1 VERSPWS
8 PHRRKRGAWWTGW
21 QVEQSLGWRGRIPKV
36 WYPRRKKQQAPKESW
51 APGGKKKTKKRARV
65 GACRCASVQQSL
77 PRRNFTAR
85 HGRQSLRAIPGC
97 MSSWATN
104 TRQRRYV
111 PTSDFILQ
119 CEIGQRRTGTDSPF
133 LTTHTRQPNPHR
145 SASPVTP
152 ILVPVR
158 QAQTD
163 RHETKRQSQP

>member
-1 VERSPWS
+1 MAWS
-8 PHRRKRGAWWTGW
+8 HPKGLVPAPQKATGPEGILGSRR
-21 QVEQSLGWRGRIPKV
+21 
-36 WYPRRKKQQAPKESW
+36 
-51 APGGKKKTKKRARV
+51 KKKTKKRARV

>member
-1 VERSPWS
+1 MAWS
-8 PHRRKRGAWWTGW
+8 HPKGLVPAPQKATDPEGI
-21 QVEQSLGWRGRIPKV
+21 LG
-36 WYPRRKKQQAPKESW
+36 PRRKKT
-51 APGGKKKTKKRARV
+51 KKKARV

-119 CEIGQRRTGTDSPF
+119 CEIGRRRTGTDSPF
-133 LTTHTRQPNPHR
+133 LTTQTRQPNPQVSQPPSR
-145 SASPVTP
+145 PFWS
-152 ILVPVR
+152 LC
-158 QAQTD
+158 D
-163 RHETKRQSQP
+163 RHRQTGMRQSAKVSHERLLNQSQIRVAG